1 LRDFKGRVAVVTG
14 AARGIGFAIAARLGR
29 EGMKVVLADIDAAV
43 LAGAERELTQ
53 RGVAAV
59 AVPVDV
65 SRADE
70 VDRLADATAA
80 TFGMPDLVCLNAGVN
95 AAHVPVWD
103 IAIEDWDW
111 ILGPNVWGVIH
122 GIRVFVPRMIE
133 RGSEGHI
140 AITSSNGALRMRP
153 SSGPYPFTK
162 HVVLSLAESLHHDLA
177 AANARL
183 AVSVLLPGPIRTSE
197 AMARR
202 GQPRHARSDAEQDAE
217 RRLMPPD
224 EVAEI
229 LLEGIRE
236 RRFYVFTHPER
247 SMRQVRERTA
257 SMLEDRSPTSD
268 R

>member
-1 LRDFKGRVAVVTG
+1 MRDFEGRVAVVTG

-43 LAGAERELTQ
+43 LASAERELRQ
-53 RGVAAV
+53 RGIAAV

-70 VDRLADATAA
+70 VERLADATVAA
-80 TFGMPDLVCLNAGVN
+80 FGVPDLVCLNAGVN
-95 AAHVPVWD
+95 AAHVPVWE

-111 ILGPNVWGVIH
+111 ILGSNVWGVIH
-122 GIRVFVPRMIE
+122 GIRVFVPRMLA
-133 RGSEGHI
+133 GGGDGHV
-140 AITSSNGALRMRP
+140 AITSSNGALRMR
-153 SSGPYPFTK
+153 SASGPYPFTK
-162 HVVLSLAESLHHDLA
+162 HMVLSLAESLHHDLV

-202 GQPRHARSDAEQDAE
+202 GQPRHTRSDAEQDAE
-217 RRLMPPD
+217 GRMMPPD
-224 EVAEI
+224 EVASI
-229 LLEGIRE
+229 LLDGIRE

-247 SMRQVRERTA
+247 SKRQVRERAA
-257 SMLEDRSPTSD
+257 SMLEDRNPTSD